1 MLQEESLHEEKEI
14 GKVLAVLYVEL
25 GDPSYIDKLAQSS
38 SKDLVLFRMGEALRD
53 YHSLVNKGFENESV
67 AELASSIDF
76 QKVERYLSKIKAI
89 DSVKE
94 LREAISLATSYA
106 LAEAARLRSREAYLA
121 AKSVLT
127 YLSQKGL
134 LKGLKSAQDIRKIVE
149 GKIDE
154 VSREL
159 TIPKE
164 RILDVLK
171 DERLVERLLSKMEAK
186 E

>member
-1 MLQEESLHEEKEI
+1 MLQEESLHEEKEL

-38 SKDLVLFRMGEALRD
+38 SKDLVLFRIGEALRD

-67 AELASSIDF
+67 AELARSIDF
-76 QKVERYLSKIKAI
+76 QRVEKCLSKIKAI

-94 LREAISLATSYA
+94 LRETISLATSYA
-106 LAEAARLRSREAYLA
+106 LAEAARLRSREAYLT

-134 LKGLKSAQDIRKIVE
+134 LKDHKSAQDIRKIVE
-149 GKIDE
+149 ENIDQ

-159 TIPKE
+159 IIPKE

-171 DERLVERLLSKMEAK
+171 DEKLIERLLSKMEVK